1 MRPRALVYGDVD
13 LNLID
18 GSAIWAQGM
27 VQALARAGCAV
38 TLVLKAPVRTGRLV
52 DPLRAL
58 PGVTVRSPHAE
69 GLIDIEGAMPPK
81 TAAAVLARVDEEERR
96 GSGEGEPPE
105 GGFDLIIVRGRRLA
119 GKLSAGPL
127 AGRLWTYLT
136 DVPQSAAQF
145 DGSSKGELRRIADAS
160 RVLLCQTEELR
171 GFLESAVPATAG
183 KSVLFPP
190 VVVLPDGLEPRP
202 SGAPDGRALKL
213 VYTGKFA
220 PRWNTY
226 EMTSLPRLLA
236 IRGVDA
242 ELNMVGD
249 KIHDDPEDPGF
260 ATRMRTALESGQ
272 GVVWHGG
279 HPRAEAMRL
288 TAACDVGLSWRH
300 PEMDASLE
308 LSTKV
313 LECGTLGVPVV
324 LNRTPMHERLF
335 GVDYPLFAAT
345 ETDVLDALTLIGKNP
360 DVFTLAAE
368 RCRAAAAE
376 FTLDAAAGRLRV
388 CLAQTFPEPSPTVLA
403 AAAEHERTTA
413 RLGTAG
419 DDGLAALDEALTGSA
434 AAAAAS
440 PGGQRRLRV
449 GVAGHD
455 LKFFTRLLDYLR
467 SRPDMEVRVDKWAAL
482 KVHDEDRSQEL
493 ADWADV
499 IVCEWCGPNAIWY
512 AHHKRPGQRLV
523 VRLHRFELY
532 ARWPRHLPI
541 DAVDEIICVSPHYA
555 DLTRELTGWPTGKVT
570 TIPNW
575 VDDHQL
581 DRPKLTGAEHHLGMI
596 GIAPSRKRLDLAL
609 DALEEL
615 RRDDPR
621 FTLFVKTKLPWEYWW
636 IWQKE
641 EERAH
646 YEQVFRRIRRSPL
659 LAGGV
664 VFDSYGRDVASW
676 LRRIGFVLSTSDDES
691 FHLAPA
697 EGMASGAVPVLLGWP
712 GAETIYDA
720 RWIHADPSAM
730 AASIASTVSLGRW
743 EHDRLLA
750 RDQVRAA
757 YGLDEVCRQWTDM
770 LATTTEAT
778 PARTP

>member
-1 MRPRALVYGDVD
+1 
-13 LNLID
+13 
-18 GSAIWAQGM
+18 M

-58 PGVTVRSPHAE
+58 PEVTVRSPHAE
-69 GLIDIEGAMPPK
+69 GLIDHEGGMPPK
-81 TAAAVLARVDEEERR
+81 LAAAILARVDAEN
-96 GSGEGEPPE
+96 P
-105 GGFDLIIVRGRRLA
+105 FDLIVVRGRRLA
-119 GKLSAGPL
+119 GKLSAGPM

-136 DVPQSAAQF
+136 DVPQSAAEF
-145 DGSSKGELRRIADAS
+145 DGASKGELRRIADAS

-190 VVVLPDGLEPRP
+190 VVVLPDGMKTRQE
-202 SGAPDGRALKL
+202 GTPDGRALKL

-236 IRGVDA
+236 MRGVDA
-242 ELNMVGD
+242 ELHMVGD
-249 KIHDDPEDPGF
+249 KIHDDPKDPAF
-260 ATRMRTALESGQ
+260 ATRMRTALEGGQ

-288 TAACDVGLSWRH
+288 TAACDVGLSWRDR
-300 PEMDASLE
+300 EMDASLE

-335 GVDYPLFAAT
+335 GTDYPLFAAT
-345 ETDVLDALTLIGKNP
+345 EADVLDALTLIGKNP
-360 DVFTLAAE
+360 DVFALAVE
-368 RCRAAAAE
+368 RCRAAAAG
-376 FTLDAAAGRLRV
+376 FTLDAAAGRLRA
-388 CLAQTFPEPSPTVLA
+388 CLAQTFPEPSATVLA
-403 AAAEHERTTA
+403 AAAEHERTAA
-413 RLGTAG
+413 RVRASGEG
-419 DDGLAALDEALTGSA
+419 GLAALDGALSGA
-434 AAAAAS
+434 AADVAAS
-440 PGGQRRLRV
+440 PDGPRRLRV

-455 LKFFTRLLDYLR
+455 LKFFSRLLDYLR
-467 SRPDMEVRVDKWAAL
+467 SRPDMDVRVDHWAAL
-482 KVHDEDRSQEL
+482 KVHDEERSQEL

-499 IVCEWCGPNAIWY
+499 IVCEWCGPNAIWF
-512 AHHKRPGQRLV
+512 AQRKRPGQRLV

-532 ARWPRHLPI
+532 ARWPKHLDI
-541 DAVDEIICVSPHYA
+541 DAVDEVVCVSPHYA
-555 DLTRELTGWPTGKVT
+555 DLTREITGWPAAKVT
-570 TIPNW
+570 TVPNW

-581 DRPKLTGAEHHLGMI
+581 DRPKLAGAEHHLGMI

-609 DALEEL
+609 DVLEEL

-621 FTLFVKTKLPWEYWW
+621 FTLFIKTKLPWEYWW

-659 LAGGV
+659 LSGGV

-712 GAETIYDA
+712 GADTIYDD
-720 RWIHADPSAM
+720 RWIHAGTSAM
-730 AASIASTVSLGRW
+730 ADAISTTVSLGRW

-750 RDQVRAA
+750 ADQVRAA
-757 YGLDEVCRQWTDM
+757 YGLDEVCRQWTDL
-770 LATTTEAT
+770 LAASPAAAAKTT
-778 PARTP
+778 